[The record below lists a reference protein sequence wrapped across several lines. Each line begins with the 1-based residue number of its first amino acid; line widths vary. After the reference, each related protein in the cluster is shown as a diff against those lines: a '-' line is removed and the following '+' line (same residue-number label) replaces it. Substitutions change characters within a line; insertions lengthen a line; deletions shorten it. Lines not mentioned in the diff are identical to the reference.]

1 MHPYNLVQW
10 NGKKAEGIVL
20 PEVLLAGGGKP
31 GQVLEA
37 LNILRSNSGLLEF
50 VMVKGNVIVDLPG
63 DALESLELQLF
74 QLNSFHELQFRL
86 PVIHFHTLVIF
97 ICLML
102 QSFRDEKTSGYI
114 NTSEANLLE
123 TTSSNFSKQKDWIN
137 QGPRR
142 AKEGIWALRAR
153 RFERFC
159 TDSGD
164 SNIEV
169 LNVFKLS

>member
-20 PEVLLAGGGKP
+20 PEVLLAGGGKK
-31 GQVLEA
+31 GQILEA

-86 PVIHFHTLVIF
+86 PVIHFHTLVILLSKCYKVFVMRKPQGISILPKRTSWKQPF
-97 ICLML
+97 IAKNNC
-102 QSFRDEKTSGYI
+102 
-114 NTSEANLLE
+114 A
-123 TTSSNFSKQKDWIN
+123 
-137 QGPRR
+137 R
-142 AKEGIWALRAR
+142 AFLWTG
-153 RFERFC
+153 F
-159 TDSGD
+159 G
-164 SNIEV
+164 
-169 LNVFKLS
+169 